1 MKVILLED
9 VEKLGKTGDL
19 KTVKSGYARNYLIPR
34 GLAIIA
40 NEKNIKELNRRREI
54 TERKEVRV
62 EKKLEELSSKMGT
75 AVIEISAKA
84 GEEGRLYGTVT
95 AQQIAEAIG
104 EKFHVELD
112 KRRVLLEDP
121 IKNLGDHTVLVRFSG
136 THEIQMQVRI
146 VPEAE

>member
-1 MKVILLED
+1 MKIILLED
-9 VEKLGKTGDL
+9 VEKLGKTGDM

-34 GLAIIA
+34 GLATIA
-40 NEKNIKELNRRREI
+40 DEKNVRELER
-54 TERKEVRV
+54 RKEIEGRKEARV
-62 EKKLEELSSKMGT
+62 EKKLGELGTKMET
-75 AVIEISAKA
+75 TVIEISAKA

-104 EKFHVELD
+104 EKFRVELD

-121 IKNLGDHTVLVRFSG
+121 IKNLGDHTVRVRFSG
-136 THEIQMQVRI
+136 TREILMQVRI